1 MPRKLFLTFDVED
14 FISRGSISALQTV
27 LESLKKY
34 HLDALFF
41 ITGHMAEKLRDFPQ
55 VLEMLSEHQIGY
67 HSSSHSVH
75 PTIVE
80 FTDVEDYEKACEI
93 SLKRET
99 SHINPLTGEIER
111 IGGINTLRDLFPD
124 KQIAAFRAPG
134 NCWSPPHLEAL
145 KTLGIIYDFS
155 ANLSRSAVDFKGV
168 TFYPYQVIGQL
179 EGKLSDYRTLFLSLR
194 REVVVI
200 NMHPSLLFYKNEWDA
215 IYHKSNPQKLIEPPM
230 RSRAE
235 IEMLINKFDA
245 FLKEI
250 SYLQKI
256 GLLEV
261 TPQPKRADRKAV
273 VSRGNVEKC
282 YRESIKWALKQEYK
296 PKFIRSHFFRF
307 FEVQEQE

>member
-1 MPRKLFLTFDVED
+1 
-14 FISRGSISALQTV
+14 
-27 LESLKKY
+27 
-34 HLDALFF
+34 
-41 ITGHMAEKLRDFPQ
+41 
-55 VLEMLSEHQIGY
+55 
-67 HSSSHSVH
+67 
-75 PTIVE
+75 
-80 FTDVEDYEKACEI
+80 
-93 SLKRET
+93 
-99 SHINPLTGEIER
+99 
-111 IGGINTLRDLFPD
+111 
-124 KQIAAFRAPG
+124 
-134 NCWSPPHLEAL
+134 
-145 KTLGIIYDFS
+145 
-155 ANLSRSAVDFKGV
+155 
-168 TFYPYQVIGQL
+168 
-179 EGKLSDYRTLFLSLR
+179 
-194 REVVVI
+194 
-200 NMHPSLLFYKNEWDA
+200 MHPSLLFYKNEWDA